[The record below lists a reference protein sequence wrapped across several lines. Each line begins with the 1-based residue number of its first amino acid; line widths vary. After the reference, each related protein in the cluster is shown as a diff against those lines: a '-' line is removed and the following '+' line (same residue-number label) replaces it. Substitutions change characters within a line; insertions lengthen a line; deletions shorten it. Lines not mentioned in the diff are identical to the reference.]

1 MFYYK
6 RGNCTLAVKSEPKKI
21 VEEEIE
27 KNGKTI
33 KVKKTVFDDSC
44 TPITEDEYKEI
55 IKSRHHKK

>member
-6 RGNCTLAVKSEPKKI
+6 RNNCSFALKSEPKKI
-21 VEEEIE
+21 IE
-27 KNGKTI
+27 KNGK
-33 KVKKTVFDDSC
+33 KKAVFDDSY